1 MRAGDVLILMRKR
14 GRFFELLLGALQAEG
29 IMVAGADRMKLA
41 EQIEIQDLLALGDVM
56 HLPDD
61 DLQLAAV
68 LKSPLFGMT
77 EDELFTL
84 AYDRGG
90 GQFVCTVDDASRRR
104 QPVWCDGRQAGALAK
119 AG

>member
-1 MRAGDVLILMRKR
+1 MRAGDVPDLDAEARPVL
-14 GRFFELLLGALQAEG
+14 ELLLRALQAEG
-29 IMVAGADRMKLA
+29 IMVAGADRMKLT

-84 AYDRGG
+84 AYLTGG
-90 GQFVCTVDDASRRR
+90 RPVCLH
-104 QPVWCDGRQAGALAK
+104 GL
-119 AG
+119 